1 VLGKYEFTQ
10 KLTTL
15 TFDYKNPVLD
25 QKISGIKFEN
35 PVGLA
40 AGFDKNAWLIDILP
54 FVGFG
59 FMEVGSITGE
69 KCRGNEKPRLWR
81 LINSKALMVN
91 YGLTNNGAEK
101 ISRRLKDKKFHFPVG
116 INIAKTNNKATVQ
129 LKKGIADYVKTAETF
144 KNIGD
149 YMTINLSC
157 PNSFG
162 GQDFQKKS
170 RLEKL
175 LTEIKKLKLKKP
187 IFLKIAP
194 DLSEKQLDEIINLT
208 KKYKLTGFIC
218 SNLTK
223 NRNNPK
229 ITDENLPEQG
239 SISGKPAEEL
249 ANQQIEY
256 IYKQTKGKFI
266 IIGCGGIFSA
276 KDAYKKIK
284 LGASLVQLITGMI
297 FEGPQLISEINQGLV
312 KLLEQDGYK
321 NISEAIGSGL

>member
-116 INIAKTNNKATVQ
+116 IKIAKTNNKATVQ